1 MANRTE
7 ENQEL
12 CEKWDNMI
20 YSGTNEQVTVKLLIA
35 QNNFLEDISKSL
47 ARIADLQFITT
58 NPITAS
64 LFSNEYFMN
73 IDKAA
78 QMEDNDGK

>member
-1 MANRTE
+1 MSRVE

-12 CEKWDNMI
+12 CKKWDNTI
-20 YSGTNEQVTVKLLIA
+20 YSGTNEQSTVKLLIA

-47 ARIADLQFITT
+47 AQIADLQFITA
-58 NPITAS
+58 NPIMAS
-64 LFSNEYFMN
+64 VYYKSN
-73 IDKAA
+73 